1 MISILK
7 FDNYILLQ
15 GITVLMM
22 GSKEEDVPSEPAE
35 KPLFLEDMNESEL
48 ATALDLPAGLINLGN
63 TCYLNATVQCL
74 KTVPELR
81 EALKNFSGG
90 LANNAPSAQN
100 ITAALRDL
108 YDKMDR
114 GSSLPPVA
122 LIRMM
127 HLAFPRFAELS
138 EHGGGYQQ
146 QDANECWTEFIR
158 MLQQKLPSKVIKLF
172 RICIFNILIK

>member
-100 ITAALRDL
+100 ITAALRD
-108 YDKMDR
+108 R
-114 GSSLPPVA
+114 SL
-122 LIRMM
+122 R
-127 HLAFPRFAELS
+127 
-138 EHGGGYQQ
+138 
-146 QDANECWTEFIR
+146 
-158 MLQQKLPSKVIKLF
+158 
-172 RICIFNILIK
+172 